1 MDPVRQLISR
11 RQGIEEPHE
20 RCRIYERALRLII
33 AKTPHSP
40 AAEIARQM
48 LELGPADSGYAAMG

>member
-1 MDPVRQLISR
+1 MDPVRQLMSR
-11 RQGIEEPHE
+11 GQGIEELHE

-48 LELGPADSGYAAMG
+48 LG